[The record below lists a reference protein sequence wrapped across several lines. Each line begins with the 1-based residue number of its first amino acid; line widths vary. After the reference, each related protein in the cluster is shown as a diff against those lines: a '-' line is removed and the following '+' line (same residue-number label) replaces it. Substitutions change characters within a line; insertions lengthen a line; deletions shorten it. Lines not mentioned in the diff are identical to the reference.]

1 MNPIMNLLGGN
12 NNNMMLQAVGAM
24 MRGESP
30 QSFLSSLAN
39 TVPQLKGMDFNN
51 LESTA
56 RKMCA
61 EKNINVDDAIAKVS
75 SQVKSIK

>member
-39 TVPQLKGMDFNN
+39 TVPQLKGVDFNN

-75 SQVKSIK
+75 SQVKSMK

>member
-12 NNNMMLQAVGAM
+12 NNNMMLQAIGAM

-75 SQVKSIK
+75 SQVKSMK

>member
-75 SQVKSIK
+75 SQVQSMK

>member
-75 SQVKSIK
+75 SQVKSMK

>member
-1 MNPIMNLLGGN
+1 MNPIMSLLGGN
-12 NNNMMLQAVGAM
+12 NNNMMLKAVGAM

-75 SQVKSIK
+75 SQVQSMK